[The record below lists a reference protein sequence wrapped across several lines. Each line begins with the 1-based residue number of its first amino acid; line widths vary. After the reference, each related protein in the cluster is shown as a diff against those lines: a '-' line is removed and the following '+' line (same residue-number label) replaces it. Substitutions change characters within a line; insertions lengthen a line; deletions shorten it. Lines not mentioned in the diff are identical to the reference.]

1 MGQYYRIGM
10 KIGGRVISNDRKY
23 TGSDYVM
30 AKLMEHSYIGNWLL
44 DSVAAAIYK
53 ENREHNK
60 PVHLAWVGDYA
71 DVYNVDEVSNVTNGE
86 LAYGDVWGEK
96 PLTPDHVFNRVK
108 HFGYRRRFLVN
119 LDKKLFISFDRYLK
133 NAKENRKDTNLTIN
147 PISLLTAIGNG
158 RGGGDYEG
166 THKDL
171 VGSWAWDR
179 ITIGDKAPAG
189 FTELKITF
197 EEYQ

>member
-1 MGQYYRIGM
+1 M
-10 KIGGRVISNDRKY
+10 KINGQVISNDRKY

-53 ENREHNK
+53 ENCEHNE
-60 PVHLAWVGDYA
+60 PVRLAWVGDYA
-71 DVYNVDEVSNVTNGE
+71 DADNDKEVSNITNGE
-86 LAYGDVWGEK
+86 LTYDNVWGEK
-96 PLTPDHVFNRVK
+96 TLTPNHVFNRVK
-108 HFGYRRRFLVN
+108 HFGYHKRFLVN
-119 LDKKLFISFDRYLK
+119 LDKKLYISFDWYLK
-133 NAKENRKDTNLTIN
+133 YAKENHKYTDLIIN

-158 RGGGDYEG
+158 RGGGDYSG
-166 THKDL
+166 THEDL

-179 ITIGDKAPAG
+179 ITINDKAPVG

-197 EEYQ
+197 E